1 MAYDAYLGG
10 IDVIKDDE
18 LLVADPAWCPIEKR
32 VKAITE
38 AGLRAY
44 EPVSYTHLPGQ
55 IQLKGEKLP
64 DLTVG
69 DYIKIQFLGEI
80 GRASC
85 RERV

>member
-1 MAYDAYLGG
+1 MCIRDRAYDAYLGG

-44 EPVSYTHLPGQ
+44 EQT
-55 IQLKGEKLP
+55 GEKKLYTC
-64 DLTVG
+64 LLYTSRCV
-69 DYIKIQFLGEI
+69 
-80 GRASC
+80 
-85 RERV
+85 